1 VRRGA
6 AEEIAGFLSFSAD
19 YRDRI
24 TAIEKFS
31 GRDWEGVLRWMDDA
45 GLAFYFL
52 QKLKDTNALH
62 ILPTG
67 VRGRLESNFV
77 SNQLRM
83 DDMAQRF
90 HAINTRLN
98 AAGVRYVV
106 IKGFSLVPE
115 FCRYASLRYQSD
127 FDYLVEREDL
137 AVARSV
143 LREAGYKAKKSRS
156 TKESIFLSAEREPSR
171 SAEQYSAAAPHAV
184 ELHTDIWDDEM
195 HGIPAME
202 GVFAVEQATAK
213 HWNGI
218 SFPAQS
224 DEDAFLLQVLHACHH
239 LFTQWIRMSCLFE
252 IGYFLNG
259 RAGDEELW
267 RRVERRVGNREVLRE
282 FVVIVSELAA
292 LVFGA
297 PLPALV
303 QAWGAGIRPGPRI
316 WIENYARN
324 WVFAELPVYQFSL
337 LPRSKLVL
345 FLQRQYRRSSAGG
358 PEHVRTH
365 RSRMSG
371 IVSSVQRDPSLVF
384 DADWWRRQVLI
395 RRAVFYLL
403 AELRYICE
411 IPRWRWLNRRGARV
425 VEASLDRQSAQ
436 TGKKSMNLRA
446 ATDAEVDEGAVRL
459 S

>member
-1 VRRGA
+1 MRRGA
-6 AEEIAGFLSFSAD
+6 AEEIATFLSFSAG

-24 TAIEKFS
+24 TAIETFS
-31 GRDWEGVLRWMDDA
+31 ERDWDGVLRWMDDA

-62 ILPTG
+62 VLPSG
-67 VRGRLESNFV
+67 VRGRLESNFLW
-77 SNQLRM
+77 NQLRM
-83 DDMAQRF
+83 EDMAQRF

-115 FCRYASLRYQSD
+115 FCRYASLRHQSD
-127 FDYLVEREDL
+127 FDYLVERQDL
-137 AVARSV
+137 AAARRILV
-143 LREAGYKAKKSRS
+143 EAGYTAKKSRS
-156 TKESIFLSAEREPSR
+156 RNESIFLSAEREPSR
-171 SAEQYSAAAPHAV
+171 RAEQYSARAPHAV

-195 HGIPAME
+195 HGIPSME

-239 LFTQWIRMSCLFE
+239 LFTQWIRICCLFE
-252 IGYFLNG
+252 IGYLLNG
-259 RAGDEELW
+259 RAADEELW

-324 WVFAELPVYQFSL
+324 WVFAELPVYQFSF
-337 LPRSKLVL
+337 LPKSKLVL
-345 FLQRQYRRSSAGG
+345 FLQQQYRSSSASG
-358 PEHVRTH
+358 PVQVRTSQ
-365 RSRMSG
+365 SRISG
-371 IVSSVQRDPSLVF
+371 IVSSVQRDPALVF

-395 RRAVFYLL
+395 RRAVFYVL

-411 IPRWRWLNRRGARV
+411 IPRWRWLNRKGARV
-425 VEASLDRQSAQ
+425 VEASLGPHSAH
-436 TGKKSMNLRA
+436 TRKESTSLRA
-446 ATDAEVDEGAVRL
+446 TAAAEIDEGAVRL